1 MKQMK
6 NKLTGILL
14 FIMILISNLPVSA
27 SENDTNIAYGREY
40 TIEYG
45 APTEYSYRNYTENG
59 NAFDIDT
66 GCLTDGKYGSEDI
79 KDARYY
85 QAFRSVSRFVCFD
98 LGAEM
103 RVSGYGGSF
112 LHYNGG
118 IYAPAYLKL
127 WLSND
132 GVNYVCVS
140 EYNTEGFSQKPVKR
154 VYEIAADKPYK
165 ARYVK
170 VEFEVGVFVWCDEIT
185 VFGSDD
191 TSSAAALP
199 EYTAQTDKG
208 YYPQG
213 SDAMNGVSSI
223 IKIYDGYYSN
233 QEIADNTC
241 EELLPYIAYMQDGE
255 ILDTMFDTVA
265 FVPCH
270 TDYPSGG
277 RLTKSGDSPGAVM
290 SDWELYISRTF
301 HSEYNLASL
310 DEAAGKRNAALGT
323 DEKVKVLL
331 TVPYPLVQSKPF
343 GDINGDGKN
352 EYTRTAAERIEAVKW
367 YVNKVCSAF
376 DERGFKNITLA
387 GFYWYRE
394 EIGGFDSEDEFAF
407 ITGALEA
414 IHAIRPYARVL
425 YDPFYLSVGFDK
437 WEEYGFDGAVMQ
449 PNLVFRQ
456 SYYKTQM
463 LSEFAQTVARY
474 GLGVEIETAEPHNFD
489 DAEKRKELGEVYENY
504 LYYGRK
510 TGYMNALQTFYQGAG
525 PGAIYKFYT
534 SDDAYLNYLYTL
546 TYRYIKR
553 EADLG
558 APGLS
563 AENVSVEKNKKRAP
577 VDLAFTGD
585 LYEPDLTVEIAAEN
599 GKCQLLPSNRRFLYT
614 PNTDFV
620 GTDTVNIKIK
630 TKFGD
635 EAAFTLDIEVYD
647 PDTAPS
653 AEESAAESET
663 ETTSPGGEKGDDIPL
678 GGVLATVVGAAAAI
692 VAAVIILKKRRKD

>member
-14 FIMILISNLPVSA
+14 FIMILISDLPA
-27 SENDTNIAYGREY
+27 RAYEGDTNIARGREY
-40 TIEYG
+40 TIEFG

-59 NAFDIDT
+59 TAFDIDT

-127 WLSND
+127 WLSQD
-132 GVNYVCVS
+132 GEHYVCVS
-140 EYNTEGFSQKPVKR
+140 EYDTEGYSEEPVKR
-154 VYEIAADKPYK
+154 NYEIPTDKPYK

-185 VFGSDD
+185 VFGSGD
-191 TSSAAALP
+191 TSSASALP
-199 EYTAQTDKG
+199 EYTEQTGKG

-223 IKIYDGYYSN
+223 IKIYDGYYEN
-233 QEIADNTC
+233 QEKADNTS

-277 RLTKSGDSPGAVM
+277 RLTKSGNSPGAVM

-310 DEAAGKRNAALGT
+310 DEAAGKRNEALGMT
-323 DEKVKVLL
+323 EKVKVLL
-331 TVPYPLVQSKPF
+331 TVPYPLAQSKPF
-343 GDINGDGKN
+343 GDIDGDGKD
-352 EYTRTAAERIEAVKW
+352 EYTRTAAERVEVVKW
-367 YVNKVCSAF
+367 YVNKVCNAF
-376 DERGFKNITLA
+376 DGRGFKNLELA

-394 EIGGFDSEDEFAF
+394 EIGGFDSEDESAF

-414 IHAIRPYARVL
+414 IHAIRPSARVL

-437 WEEYGFDGAVMQ
+437 WREYGFDSAVMQ

-456 SYYKTQM
+456 SYYQTQM
-463 LSEFAQTVARY
+463 LGEFAQTIAKY

-489 DAEKRKELGEVYENY
+489 DAEKRKELGEIYENY
-504 LYYGRK
+504 LYYGWK

-525 PGAIYKFYT
+525 PGTIYKFYT

-553 EADLG
+553 DADLG
-558 APGLS
+558 APELLTQ
-563 AENVSVEKNKKRAP
+563 NVSVEKDKKRAP
-577 VDLAFTGD
+577 VDLEWSGD
-585 LYEPDLTVEIAAEN
+585 LYAPDFEVEVSSEN
-599 GKCQLLPSNRRFLYT
+599 GKCQLIPSNRRFLYT
-614 PNTDFV
+614 PDTGFA
-620 GTDTVNIKIK
+620 GTDTVKIKIK

-635 EAAFTLDIEVYD
+635 EAVFTLDIEVYD

-653 AEESAAESET
+653 AEESAPEIENET
-663 ETTSPGGEKGDDIPL
+663 SSPGGEKGDDLPL
-678 GGVLATVVGAAAAI
+678 GVVIATVAGAAAAI
-692 VAAVIILKKRRKD
+692 IAAVIILKKRRK